1 MSLVATATRAAA
13 QAASRDEPAALTLRS
28 ALGVHLRAL
37 AAAEDGVRAGEVE
50 PVHQLRV
57 ATRRLR
63 ATLALFNP
71 LVPKALSRFAEREL
85 AWLGTAVGSV
95 RDLDV
100 LDGAIADLAKR
111 LEPELR
117 GTLGPIAVAI
127 RERRAVAADALVKTL
142 ASSRCRRLRTRIA
155 TFAGSRL
162 PATTDGRL
170 GELAPRLLRPILRS
184 TVRAGRRVN
193 AEASPAEVHRLRV
206 RVKRLR
212 YALETLRGSEDKATG
227 KLLRRLVRLQD
238 LLGDYQDAVT
248 QSAWLRTHAEAT
260 LLAPGPLLGVGAL
273 LQLLARR
280 ARRRRKRFP
289 ERWQQF
295 DQQKL
300 HRRVLDELAVERSA
314 PPGEAP

>member
-1 MSLVATATRAAA
+1 MSLVATAPRAAA
-13 QAASRDEPAALTLRS
+13 PAASRDEPAALTLRS

-63 ATLALFNP
+63 ATLALFAP
-71 LVPKALSRFAEREL
+71 LVPKGLSRFAEREL

-100 LDGAIADLAKR
+100 LDQAVADLAKR
-111 LEPELR
+111 LDPELR

-127 RERRAVAADALVKTL
+127 RERRSVARDALVKSL
-142 ASSRCRRLRTRIA
+142 ASGRCRRLRARIG

-162 PATTDGRL
+162 PTTTDGRL
-170 GELAPRLLRPILRS
+170 GELAPRLLRPILR
-184 TVRAGRRVN
+184 TTLRAGRGVN
-193 AEASPAEVHRLRV
+193 AESPPAEVHRLRV

-212 YALETLRGSEDKATG
+212 YALETLRGSEDKATD
-227 KLLRRLVRLQD
+227 KLLRRLSRLQD
-238 LLGDYQDAVT
+238 VLGDYQDAVT
-248 QSAWLRTHAEAT
+248 QAAWLRTHAETT

-273 LQLLARR
+273 LQLLSRR

-289 ERWQQF
+289 ESWQRF

-300 HRRVLDELAVERSA
+300 HRRVLDELAAESA
-314 PPGEAP
+314 GSPGQTP

>member
-1 MSLVATATRAAA
+1 MLGAPASDAAA
-13 QAASRDEPAALTLRS
+13 SSVSRDEPAALTLRS

-37 AAAEDGVRAGEVE
+37 AAAEDGVRAGDVE
-50 PVHQLRV
+50 PVHQVRV

-63 ATLALFNP
+63 ATLALFAP
-71 LVPKALSRFAEREL
+71 LVPKGLARFAEREL

-100 LDGAIADLAKR
+100 LDEAVADLAKR
-111 LEPELR
+111 LDPELR

-127 RERRAVAADALVKTL
+127 RERRSVARDALVKTL
-142 ASSRCRRLRTRIA
+142 ASARCRRLRTRIG

-162 PATTDGRL
+162 PTTTNGRL
-170 GELAPRLLRPILRS
+170 GEVAPRLLRPLLR
-184 TVRAGRRVN
+184 TTLRAGRQVS
-193 AEASPAEVHRLRV
+193 AESSPAEVHRLRV

-212 YALETLRGSEDKATG
+212 YALETLRGPEDKATG
-227 KLLRRLVRLQD
+227 KLLRRLIRLQD

-248 QSAWLRTHAEAT
+248 QAAWLRTHAETT

-289 ERWQQF
+289 ETWQRV

-300 HRRVLDELAVERSA
+300 HRRVVDELAAEDPA
-314 PPGEAP
+314 PPGQIP

>member
-1 MSLVATATRAAA
+1 MSLVATASRPAAP
-13 QAASRDEPAALTLRS
+13 AASRDEPAALTLRS

-63 ATLALFNP
+63 ATLVLFAP

-100 LDGAIADLAKR
+100 LDEAIANLARR
-111 LEPELR
+111 LDPELR

-127 RERRAVAADALVKTL
+127 RERRAVARDALAKTL
-142 ASSRCRRLRTRIA
+142 ASARCRRLRTRIGS
-155 TFAGSRL
+155 FAGSRL
-162 PATTDGRL
+162 PTTTDGRL
-170 GELAPRLLRPILRS
+170 GELAPRLLRPILRT
-184 TVRAGRRVN
+184 TVRAGRRVK
-193 AEASPAEVHRLRV
+193 AESSPAEVHRLRV

-212 YALETLRGSEDKATG
+212 YALETLRAANDKATV

-248 QSAWLRTHAEAT
+248 QSAWLRTYAEST

-273 LQLLARR
+273 LQLLSRR
-280 ARRRRKRFP
+280 GRRRRKRVP
-289 ERWQQF
+289 EAWQRF

-300 HRRVLDELAVERSA
+300 HRRALDELAA
-314 PPGEAP
+314 DGQPPPGQTP